1 MTNLFFH
8 GLNLKVVDW
17 FSLNTVH
24 GERLT
29 VHGLR

>member
-17 FSLNTVH
+17 FSL
-24 GERLT
+24 
-29 VHGLR
+29 LR